1 MNKIKVATI
10 GERVEINLNFDSLDA
25 AKFFFSNEDCIDDL
39 IGALPNE
46 DESKGA
52 EALKSKTDEAIASIA
67 EVLKSADNNMLDLLD
82 RTIQNELNKR
92 K

>member
-25 AKFFFSNEDCIDDL
+25 ARFFFSNEECIDDL
-39 IGALPNE
+39 MGALLTE
-46 DESKGA
+46 DEAKEA
-52 EALKSKTDEAIASIA
+52 EELKSKTDKAIASIA
-67 EVLKSADNNMLDLLD
+67 EVLKSADNNMLDLLN